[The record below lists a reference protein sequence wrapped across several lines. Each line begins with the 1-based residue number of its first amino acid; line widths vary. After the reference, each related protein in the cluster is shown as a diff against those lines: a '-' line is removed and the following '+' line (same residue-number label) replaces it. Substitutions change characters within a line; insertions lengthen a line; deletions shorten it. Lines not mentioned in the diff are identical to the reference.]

1 MTKYELSAF
10 GRKVLIVSLFIAI
23 AFLIGLLIGNVFI
36 DGRITGNAV
45 SSNQFDK
52 NYTWTSAIC
61 DGNKCLDVLIECE
74 NGSVKGLTPISGFVE
89 FDDEWQDKRAENR
102 DYCE

>member
-1 MTKYELSAF
+1 MTKYELTALS
-10 GRKVLIVSLFIAI
+10 KKLLVISLFIAI
-23 AFLIGLLIGNVFI
+23 AFLIGLLIGNVLI
-36 DGRITGNAV
+36 DGGITGNIV
-45 SSNQFDK
+45 INQLDN

-61 DGNKCLDVLIECE
+61 DGNKCVDVLIACE

-89 FDDEWQDKRAENR
+89 FDVEWEDPRSGNT